1 MKNEKLNKYLWEGY
15 DIPIHIKITIESLEA
30 MRIDELRTKYFEVY
44 QYHSNSRNREFLER
58 KIAWKIQANFFGD
71 ISSESREVAHKI
83 ANLSSL
89 KVHKKFKT
97 NLISID
103 GFEKIIDLKLKR
115 DSRLPMPGAIL
126 TKIHNGKNIIV
137 KVLDK
142 GFEFENKKYNSL
154 SAIAREVMGSNWNG
168 YKFFGL

>member
-1 MKNEKLNKYLWEGY
+1 
-15 DIPIHIKITIESLEA
+15 
-30 MRIDELRTKYFEVY
+30 
-44 QYHSNSRNREFLER
+44 
-58 KIAWKIQANFFGD
+58 
-71 ISSESREVAHKI
+71 
-83 ANLSSL
+83 
-89 KVHKKFKT
+89 
-97 NLISID
+97 
-103 GFEKIIDLKLKR
+103 
-115 DSRLPMPGAIL
+115 MPGAIL